1 MARVRP
7 VSNAGPALGSQDA
20 ARAPI
25 ARRNLF
31 RSRRYKEGAF
41 PQISPTGQA
50 GSTNMALRIDNP
62 SSPSPAYGEGDMG
75 TRREAG
81 TGVWRG
87 ASVQVAAD
95 PNDLLTDAA
104 EEITFE
110 HSERVESRSLEE
122 REIEEHPPLEL
133 PPIHQIHEYLEASGH
148 GDPQRRLEE
157 VVETLERNARQSG
170 GAGPREEARRQFGE
184 GTEQYL
190 ALAFAAGEL
199 AREGGSDALLADVRT
214 ALEELQDDA
223 GPRLRADLNS
233 IGAAAQFGAGDPG
246 RVAALQAS
254 YRDAVLGGQN
264 LGEMLKGALERF
276 GERDY
281 RAAVQQLIRALGD
294 DLAAIQGPSAQ
305 PARLN
310 AVLQDLY
317 SMEVLATL
325 LEGCQ
330 KLAQQMNAGHGLAA
344 LSAADLFQDLISASG
359 ERWTNPARFGAIADK
374 YGAGEPG
381 PRIAFLTLTKGL
393 VRDLPLKVF
402 PDTDARTGVLEA
414 AQGALDAAVALEEDA

>member
-1 MARVRP
+1 MV
-7 VSNAGPALGSQDA
+7 
-20 ARAPI
+20 
-25 ARRNLF
+25 
-31 RSRRYKEGAF
+31 
-41 PQISPTGQA
+41 
-50 GSTNMALRIDNP
+50 LRIDNT
-62 SSPSPAYGEGDMG
+62 SSQPAASGQGGLDA
-75 TRREAG
+75 RRESDA
-81 TGVWRG
+81 GVWRG

-110 HSERVESRSLEE
+110 HSERVEARGLEE
-122 REIEEHPPLEL
+122 RELEEPPPLQL
-133 PPIHQIHEYLEASGH
+133 PPIHQIHEYLEACGH

-157 VVETLERNARQSG
+157 FLEDLKRNAHQG
-170 GAGPREEARRQFGE
+170 GTDPREQARRQFGE
-184 GTEQYL
+184 VTERYL
-190 ALAFAAGEL
+190 ALCFAADEL
-199 AREGGSDALLADVRT
+199 ARTGGHDALLDDVRA

-233 IGAAAQFGAGDPG
+233 IGAAARFGDGDPG

-276 GERDY
+276 GEGDY
-281 RAAVQQLIRALGD
+281 RAAVQHLIRALGE
-294 DLAAIQGPSAQ
+294 DLASIQGPSAQ

-317 SMEVLATL
+317 SMEVLATML
-325 LEGCQ
+325 DGCQ
-330 KLAQQMNAGHGLAA
+330 KLARQMNAEHGLPAPRA
-344 LSAADLFQDLISASG
+344 GDLLQDLIGASG
-359 ERWTNPARFGAIADK
+359 ERWSNPGRFGAIADK
-374 YGAGEPG
+374 YEAREPA
-381 PRIAFLTLTKGL
+381 PRIAFLTQARAL

-402 PDTDARTGVLEA
+402 PDTDARSNVLEA

>member
-1 MARVRP
+1 
-7 VSNAGPALGSQDA
+7 
-20 ARAPI
+20 
-25 ARRNLF
+25 
-31 RSRRYKEGAF
+31 
-41 PQISPTGQA
+41 
-50 GSTNMALRIDNP
+50 MALRIDN
-62 SSPSPAYGEGDMG
+62 SSSQPPASGQGGMNA
-75 TRREAG
+75 RPEAE

-87 ASVQVAAD
+87 ARVQVAAD
-95 PNDLLTDAA
+95 PDDLLTDAA

-110 HSERVESRSLEE
+110 HAERVESRSLEE
-122 REIEEHPPLEL
+122 REIEEPPPLEL

-157 VVETLERNARQSG
+157 FVDTLKRNAHQSG
-170 GAGPREEARRQFGE
+170 GAGPRQEARRQFGE

-199 AREGGSDALLADVRT
+199 EREGGSDALLDEVRT
-214 ALEELQDDA
+214 ALEELQDDF

-233 IGAAAQFGAGDPG
+233 IGAAAQFGGGDPG
-246 RVAALQAS
+246 RVAALQGS

-281 RAAVQQLIRALGD
+281 RAAVQHLIRALGD

-330 KLAQQMNAGHGLAA
+330 KLAHLMNAEHGLPMPP
-344 LSAADLFQDLISASG
+344 AADLLQDLIGASG
-359 ERWTNPARFGAIADK
+359 ERWSNPGRFGAIADK
-374 YGAGEPG
+374 YGAAEPA
-381 PRIAFLTLTKGL
+381 PRIAFLTTTRAL

-402 PDTDARTGVLEA
+402 PDTDARANVLEA